1 MDLNLSCNTIGPVR
15 LWLNSF
21 PIYSWLC
28 KHSGLGCMLLS
39 RQCYKQNFFANIII
53 IVVCCFCKVF
63 SSVVICFGFL
73 SKFVIRSQQGCQHEL
88 KIRIK
93 TGLMYK

>member
-39 RQCYKQNFFANIII
+39 RQCYKQNLQFANIII
-53 IVVCCFCKVF
+53 IVVICKVF
-63 SSVVICFGFL
+63 SSVVICFAFL
-73 SKFVIRSQQGCQHEL
+73 SKFVIRSQQ
-88 KIRIK
+88 
-93 TGLMYK
+93 